1 MSLVDAH
8 HGNDSEYYNIRIGSV
23 NGDQIARFGEE
34 RVTPILANPSQY
46 ELAVVRFSV
55 PAQKLP
61 IMFFRTG
68 EEKDGYLP
76 GEQYSVTMSFDGVDV
91 TRQLIHVNT
100 EFPAGT
106 HLYGKPTVWAYNDFL
121 ESLNNA
127 FDDVFADMKTA
138 KPLAPPTAPPF
149 MHFNHISKLFT
160 LNAPVEYLTDG
171 VVPTIEIFFNR
182 ELARLFDMFQNRYHA
197 ENNNLKRWHYVVH
210 DHILNHKTINGND
223 YLSMTQ
229 DDSTLY
235 LWNELQS
242 IQFQTSS
249 IPVNPEFLSSQKNV
263 TSRVITDFEPE
274 STAPSREV
282 IQYYPQGPLRFYDLK
297 SSFPLSSIDLKVEWV
312 DRKGVNR
319 PVYVSE
325 EDPLT
330 VKLLFRKRKFGH
342 RGHPDSNQHLGL
354 V

>member
-8 HGNDSEYYNIRIGSV
+8 HGNDSEYYNIRITDVGGTRVASF
-23 NGDQIARFGEE
+23 NEE

-68 EEKDGYLP
+68 EEKDGYDAD
-76 GEQYSVTMSFDGVDV
+76 EFYSVTMSYDGVDV
-91 TRQLIHVNT
+91 TKQLVHVST
-100 EFPAGT
+100 ESPND
-106 HLYGKPTVWAYNDFL
+106 LYGKPTVWSYNDFL
-121 ESLNNA
+121 ASLNNA
-127 FDDVFADMKTA
+127 FNSAFADLKAA
-138 KPLAPPTAPPF
+138 KPLAPPTAPPL
-149 MHFNHISKLFT
+149 MHFNHVTKLFS
-160 LNAPVEYLTDG
+160 LYAPEEYLTTG
-171 VVPTIEIFFNR
+171 PPTIEIFFNR
-182 ELARLFDMFQNRYHA
+182 ELSRLFDTFQNVYYGDNPEA
-197 ENNNLKRWHYVVH
+197 KRWHYVVY
-210 DHILNHKTINGND
+210 DLVLNHLEINGNN
-223 YLSMTQ
+223 YLAMTQ

-235 LWNELQS
+235 LWNEIQSLQFS
-242 IQFQTSS
+242 TNS
-249 IPVNPEFLSSQKNV
+249 IPVNPEFLSAQKNV
-263 TSRVITDFEPE
+263 TRRVITDFEPE

-297 SSFPLSSIDLKVEWV
+297 SSYPLKGIDLRVEWT

-319 PVYVSE
+319 PVYVSD

-330 VKLLFRKRKFGH
+330 VKLLFRKRKFGN
-342 RGHPDSNQHLGL
+342 RVHPHKDQHLGL